1 MAADLVDGE
10 MPWNAHLSHEALNLK
25 KNIGPCLCVYTYVK
39 HNSTYLCFSVHSVFY
54 RNPFISSR
62 VTPPLSESGVV
73 AEADWQNMTDSFP
86 GKRKKKKVVM
96 LGTKRVVQ

>member
-1 MAADLVDGE
+1 MHICH
-10 MPWNAHLSHEALNLK
+10 MKPK
-25 KNIGPCLCVYTYVK
+25 KNIGPCLCVYTYV
-39 HNSTYLCFSVHSVFY
+39 NSTYLCFSVHSVFY

-86 GKRKKKKVVM
+86 GKRKKKTVVK